1 MSTVH
6 ILAVYDE
13 STKAAVAVAAARD
26 HGLRDVAAYTPTPD
40 HAIERLLDVR
50 VSPVRLF
57 TLIGGLLG
65 CASGFALP
73 IYTVYDWPLI
83 TGGKPLISIPP
94 FVVIA
99 FELTILFGAIGGM
112 IGFLALA
119 GLPRLTGPATGH
131 PRFTNDCFGV
141 EVTCRDEQAP
151 SVRALLEGTGA
162 IEVRTDA

>member
-1 MSTVH
+1 MGTAH
-6 ILAVYDE
+6 ILAIYDE
-13 STKAAVAVAAARD
+13 PAKAAAAVAGARNM
-26 HGLRDVAAYTPTPD
+26 GLTDVSAYTPAPD
-40 HAIERLLDVR
+40 HTMEQLIGGH

-94 FVVIA
+94 FVIIA

-119 GLPRLTGPATGH
+119 GLPRLTRPALGH
-131 PRFTNDCFGV
+131 PRLTNDLFGV
-141 EVTCRDEQAP
+141 EVTCDTGRAT
-151 SVRALLEGTGA
+151 SVRALLEGAGA
-162 IEVRTDA
+162 IEVRADG

>member
-99 FELTILFGAIGGM
+99 FELTILLPAIGGM
-112 IGFLALA
+112 AGFLLLS
-119 GLPRLTGPATGH
+119 GLPRVTGNSSPD
-131 PRFTNDCFGV
+131 PQFTNDMTGV
-141 EVTCRDEQAP
+141 SVTCAPKQAAT
-151 SVRALLEGTGA
+151 VRACFEHAGA
-162 IEVRTDA
+162 RDIRE